1 MLSYN
6 IYSGYSFS
14 SYFEYPLLVTQDV
27 VMLVVFLSFTGR
39 LSPTVLVPAAAAA
52 YFAHSIASGNLPH
65 ALITTLVVS
74 ACLKIFMQQKLV
86 YL

>member
-14 SYFEYPLLVTQDV
+14 SYFEYPLMVTQDV
-27 VMLVVFLSFTGR
+27 VMLVVFLLFTGR
-39 LSPTVLVPAAAAA
+39 LSPTLLVPATAAV
-52 YFAHSIASGNLPH
+52 YFAYSVASGSLPH

-74 ACLKIFMQQKLV
+74 ACLKFYM
-86 YL
+86 

>member
-6 IYSGYSFS
+6 IYSAYSFI

-27 VMLVVFLSFTGR
+27 VMLAVFLSFTGR
-39 LSPTVLVPAAAAA
+39 LSPTVLVPAAAAL
-52 YFAHSIASGNLPH
+52 YFAYSIASGSLPH

-74 ACLKIFMQQKLV
+74 GH
-86 YL
+86 